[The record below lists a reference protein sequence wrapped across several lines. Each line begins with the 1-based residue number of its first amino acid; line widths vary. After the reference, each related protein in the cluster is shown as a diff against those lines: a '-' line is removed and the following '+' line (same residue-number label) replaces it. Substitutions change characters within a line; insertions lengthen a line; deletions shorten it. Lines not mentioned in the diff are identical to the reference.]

1 MPLII
6 KAILLGIIQG
16 LCEFLPVSSSGH
28 LALANSLF
36 ALPPELD
43 DLALNVLLH
52 IGTLAAV
59 AIMFHK
65 DIWEIIRSFF
75 TLIAK
80 VFRGKFKLRDA
91 TLGERFVI
99 LLIIAVIPLVPAA
112 LLSGS
117 IEVLMGYPFI
127 IGLILILNAAML
139 YVSEKICKG
148 EKNLEDVKPHNAL
161 VVGLFQV
168 VAILPGLSRSGS
180 TITGGLLQGFDRA
193 LAVKFSF
200 ILSIPAIL
208 GAAVLELP
216 DFVSSIPDTPTLLCY
231 VAGAITAM
239 LVGIGAIKLITW
251 ISQHSTFRIFAYYCF
266 AVGVF
271 AIAFD
276 LITRFA

>member
-1 MPLII
+1 MTLLL

-36 ALPPELD
+36 SLPKEVD

-59 AIMFHK
+59 VLLFRK
-65 DIWEIIRSFF
+65 DIWD
-75 TLIAK
+75 LIKSLFSLLGK
-80 VFRGKFKLRDA
+80 VFKGNFKLSEY
-91 TLGERFVI
+91 TLGERFVV
-99 LLIIAVIPLVPAA
+99 LLLVAVLPLIPAS

-117 IEVLMGYPFI
+117 IEILMGYPI
-127 IGLILILNAAML
+127 VIGAILIVNAFML
-139 YVSEKICKG
+139 YFSEKFGKG
-148 EKNLEDVKPHNAL
+148 EKSLEEVKPQNAL

-180 TITGGLLQGFDRA
+180 TITGGLMQGFNRS

-208 GAAVLELP
+208 GAAVMEMP
-216 DFVSSIPDTPTLLCY
+216 GFFASIPDTPTLLCY
-231 VAGAITAM
+231 LAGALAAM
-239 LVGIGAIKLITW
+239 LVGILAIKLITW
-251 ISQHSTFRIFAYYCF
+251 IAEHATFRVFSYYCF
-266 AVGVF
+266 AVGVA
-271 AIAFD
+271 AIVWGIVA
-276 LITRFA
+276 

>member
-1 MPLII
+1 MLLL

-36 ALPPELD
+36 ALPAEVD

-52 IGTLAAV
+52 LGTLAAV
-59 AIMFHK
+59 FLVFRK
-65 DIWEIIRSFF
+65 DIWELIKSFF
-75 TLIAK
+75 SLVK
-80 VFRGKFKLRDA
+80 KLFSGKFRLADC

-99 LLIIAVIPLVPAA
+99 LLFIAVLPLIPAA
-112 LLSGS
+112 FLEGS

-127 IGLILILNAAML
+127 IGIILIFNAVML
-139 YVSEKICKG
+139 FFSEKIGKG
-148 EKNLEDVKPHNAL
+148 NKSLEDVKPTNAL

-168 VAILPGLSRSGS
+168 IAILPGLSRSGS
-180 TITGGLLQGFDRA
+180 TITGGLIQGFDRA

-208 GAAVLELP
+208 GAAVFEMP
-216 DFVSSIPDTPTLLCY
+216 GFFASMPNTETMLCY
-231 VAGAITAM
+231 LAGAVAAM

-251 ISQHSTFRIFAYYCF
+251 ISEHSTFRIFSYYCF
-266 AVGVF
+266 AVGVL
-271 AIAFD
+271 AIVWDILA
-276 LITRFA
+276 

>member
-1 MPLII
+1 MLLL

-36 ALPPELD
+36 ALPAEVD

-52 IGTLAAV
+52 LGTLAAV
-59 AIMFHK
+59 FLVFRK
-65 DIWEIIRSFF
+65 DIWDLIKSFF
-75 TLIAK
+75 SLVK
-80 VFRGKFKLRDA
+80 KLFSGKFRLADC

-99 LLIIAVIPLVPAA
+99 LLFIAVLPLIPAA
-112 LLSGS
+112 FLEGS

-127 IGLILILNAAML
+127 IGIILIFNAVML
-139 YVSEKICKG
+139 FFSEKIGKG
-148 EKNLEDVKPHNAL
+148 NKSLEDVKPTNAL

-168 VAILPGLSRSGS
+168 IAILPGLSRSGS
-180 TITGGLLQGFDRA
+180 TITGGLIQGFDRA

-208 GAAVLELP
+208 GAAVFEMP
-216 DFVSSIPDTPTLLCY
+216 GFFASMPNTETMLCY
-231 VAGAITAM
+231 LAGAVAAM

-251 ISQHSTFRIFAYYCF
+251 ISEHSTFRIFSYYCF
-266 AVGVF
+266 VVGVL
-271 AIAFD
+271 AIVWDILA
-276 LITRFA
+276 

>member
-1 MPLII
+1 MLLL

-36 ALPPELD
+36 ALPAEVD

-52 IGTLAAV
+52 LGTLAAV
-59 AIMFHK
+59 FLVFRK
-65 DIWEIIRSFF
+65 DIWELIKSFF
-75 TLIAK
+75 TLLGK
-80 VFRGKFKLRDA
+80 LFSGKFRLADC

-99 LLIIAVIPLVPAA
+99 LLFVAVLPLIPAA
-112 LLSGS
+112 FLSSS

-127 IGLILILNAAML
+127 IGIILIFNAAML
-139 YVSEKICKG
+139 FFSEKIGKG
-148 EKNLEDVKPHNAL
+148 NKSLENVKPTNAL

-168 VAILPGLSRSGS
+168 IAILPGLSRSGS
-180 TITGGLLQGFDRA
+180 TITGGLIQGFDRA

-208 GAAVLELP
+208 GAAVFEMP
-216 DFVSSIPDTPTLLCY
+216 GFFASIPNTETMLYYL
-231 VAGAITAM
+231 AGAFAAM

-251 ISQHSTFRIFAYYCF
+251 ISEHSTFRIFSYYCF
-266 AVGVF
+266 AVGIL
-271 AIAFD
+271 AIVWDILA
-276 LITRFA
+276 